1 MVQSKSALY
10 FGLIPY
16 LKKFG
21 IRIYG
26 LPAFPF
32 PNNPQYIPLC
42 LCRYSSG
49 IHRSNRVFSE
59 SCPFISADAA
69 RQSNACRI
77 LLRIV
82 VHRTAPLSFSYTQK
96 RVHKS
101 EWYNY
106 RHFLFCS
113 SAPKE
118 FCYCKTPL
126 LHLANLLLSVSSCLS
141 FFSVTILYYSSRALS
156 RVFLK
161 KF

>member
-96 RVHKS
+96 RVVQ
-101 EWYNY
+101 
-106 RHFLFCS
+106 LQ
-113 SAPKE
+113 
-118 FCYCKTPL
+118 TLPL
-126 LHLANLLLSVSSCLS
+126 LLLRPKRILLLQNPFASLGELAFVRSEE
-141 FFSVTILYYSSRALS
+141 R
-156 RVFLK
+156 RVGK
-161 KF
+161 ECR

>member
-49 IHRSNRVFSE
+49 IHRSSRVFSE

-77 LLRIV
+77 LLRII

-96 RVHKS
+96 RVVQLQTLPLLLLRPKRTLLLQNPFVS
-101 EWYNY
+101 LGELAFVCLFLSL
-106 RHFLFCS
+106 FLFCD
-113 SAPKE
+113 
-118 FCYCKTPL
+118 Y
-126 LHLANLLLSVSSCLS
+126 
-141 FFSVTILYYSSRALS
+141 TIL
-156 RVFLK
+156 
-161 KF
+161 

>member
-49 IHRSNRVFSE
+49 IHRSNRVF
-59 SCPFISADAA
+59 FGK
-69 RQSNACRI
+69 
-77 LLRIV
+77 
-82 VHRTAPLSFSYTQK
+82 LSFYLSRRSPSKQRLPDTAADCCPSDCTPFFFIYTK
-96 RVHKS
+96 AS
-101 EWYNY
+101 GTITDTS
-106 RHFLFCS
+106 S
-113 SAPKE
+113 SAPPPQKN
-118 FCYCKTPL
+118 FVTAKPL
-126 LHLANLLLSVSSCLS
+126 CFTWRTCFCLS
-141 FFSVTILYYSSRALS
+141 LLVSLS
-156 RVFLK
+156 FL
-161 KF
+161 

>member
-96 RVHKS
+96 AS
-101 EWYNY
+101 GTITDTS
-106 RHFLFCS
+106 S
-113 SAPKE
+113 SAPPPQKN
-118 FCYCKTPL
+118 FVIAKPL
-126 LHLANLLLSVSSCLS
+126 CFTWRTCFCLS
-141 FFSVTILYYSSRALS
+141 LLVSLS
-156 RVFLK
+156 FL
-161 KF
+161 

>member
-96 RVHKS
+96 RVVQ
-101 EWYNY
+101 
-106 RHFLFCS
+106 LQ
-113 SAPKE
+113 
-118 FCYCKTPL
+118 TLPL
-126 LHLANLLLSVSSCLS
+126 LLLRPKRILLLQNPFASLGELAFVCLFLS
-141 FFSVTILYYSSRALS
+141 QIGRAH
-156 RVFLK
+156 V
-161 KF
+161 